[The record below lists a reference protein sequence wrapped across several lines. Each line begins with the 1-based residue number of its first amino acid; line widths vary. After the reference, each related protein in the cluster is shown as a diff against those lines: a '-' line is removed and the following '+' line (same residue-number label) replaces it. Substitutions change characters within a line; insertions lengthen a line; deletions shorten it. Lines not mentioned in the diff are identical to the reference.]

1 MRPASDVE
9 DDWGDALEALRDRAR
24 WQQQG
29 ADRLK
34 QAGFTDDQ
42 VRKWERGDVQ
52 GEEDVV
58 WRKKGE
64 GREWDRGK
72 VVDEEG
78 DVEVRADFG
87 RLK

>member
-1 MRPASDVE
+1 M
-9 DDWGDALEALRDRAR
+9 
-24 WQQQG
+24 
-29 ADRLK
+29 
-34 QAGFTDDQ
+34 
-42 VRKWERGDVQ
+42 Q